1 MKKGIQGEA
10 EDVDFDQV
18 DDIQVYDDAG
28 DVQQDDAVYEESEA
42 NHFFGILDRQELE
55 YFKQAESLLHADS
68 FGSSEE
74 REGFIAGVADE
85 MSGKELK
92 LATSQVCSKLMERII
107 LSGTDAQVR
116 QIFKA
121 FNGHFSDLSCQKYA
135 SHCAETLLVRLA
147 PMAERE
153 ILEGPSLEEGSDEE
167 YVSAENMILFI
178 VSELKPK
185 VFNELI
191 THQYASHVLRMLMI
205 VLTGA
210 EIPSNSVR
218 SALRSKK
225 SKFARKVIAVS
236 AGGEEFFGKSY
247 QVPSSFRQSA
257 GEIIKELAGKLDCRL
272 ARELSISKVAS
283 PFMQLAI
290 RSEAESKRKKNKDLS
305 LPGLIF
311 NNGEGEESFVE
322 YLLSDAVGSHFFE
335 AMILSG
341 LPIDLI
347 ERLYSSYMEGR
358 LAKLARRDYGS
369 YVIGA
374 ILIKV
379 KAAKASKIIDQL
391 VEENEGVYPSNLVR
405 AIIEASAK
413 HNLKT
418 EELVSKLVS
427 KDSQKDLLADL
438 EVDKTLTD
446 YKYGRVH
453 SNPALVQKS
462 AFIQTLVKA
471 APTVRASLMDTFTT
485 MEHDK
490 LMAMAKHPI
499 YSHLVESCLE
509 PAADTIRRRKL
520 LNQITTPGS
529 VVELA
534 CNAYG
539 SHVIDKLWRFTYK
552 LKFFRERIAEELLS
566 EETKIKESRYGKM
579 VWKTWSLDKYLRLR
593 FVWWKLVKEEE
604 DKIGETLGES
614 HALVEQKQAPKSRTN
629 PAEHHAGG
637 KIRSRKHDGK
647 EKTPYDRPS
656 QSLTT
661 RR

>member
-18 DDIQVYDDAG
+18 DDIKIYNGPDDLEQP
-28 DVQQDDAVYEESEA
+28 DTDSEESEA
-42 NHFFGILDRQELE
+42 NHFFGILDREELE

-68 FGSSEE
+68 FGSAEE
-74 REGFIAGVADE
+74 RDGFISGVADE
-85 MSGKELK
+85 MGGKELK

-107 LSGTDAQVR
+107 LSGTEPQAR

-121 FNGHFSDLSCQKYA
+121 FNGNFSDLSCQKYA

-153 ILEGPSLEEGSDEE
+153 ILEGPSVEEGSDEE
-167 YVSAENMILFI
+167 YVSAENMVLFI
-178 VSELKPK
+178 VSELKPRILEFA
-185 VFNELI
+185 V
-191 THQYASHVLRMLMI
+191 HQYASHVLRMLMI

-210 EIPSNSVR
+210 EIPSNNIR

-257 GEIIKELAGKLDCRL
+257 GELIKELAGKLDCRQ
-272 ARELSISKVAS
+272 ARELSINKIAS
-283 PFMQLAI
+283 PLMQLAI
-290 RSEAESKRKKNKDLS
+290 RSEAESKRKKNKDLL

-335 AMILSG
+335 AIIFSG
-341 LPIDLI
+341 LPVDLI

-374 ILIKV
+374 ILIKLKPV
-379 KAAKASKIIDQL
+379 KSSKIIDQL
-391 VEENEGVYPSNLVR
+391 VTENEGKYPSNLVR
-405 AIIEASAK
+405 SIIDAATK

-418 EELVSKLVS
+418 EELISKLVS
-427 KDSQKDLLADL
+427 NDAHKDPLAEL

-462 AFIQTLVKA
+462 AFLQTLAQA
-471 APTVRASLMDTFTT
+471 APSVRASLMDAFTE
-485 MEHDK
+485 MEHEK

-520 LNQITTPGS
+520 LNQLTTPGS
-529 VVELA
+529 VVALA

-614 HALVEQKQAPKSRTN
+614 HAMVEQKQAPKSRSSPDEKHT
-629 PAEHHAGG
+629 GG
-637 KIRSRKHDGK
+637 KIHSRKHDRK
-647 EKTPYDRPS
+647 QKTPYDRPLHS
-656 QSLTT
+656 SST
-661 RR
+661 RK